1 MHYKARKLNGFTLVE
16 LLIAMAIIGI
26 LATIAVP
33 ALSDHLVRGKLLEAT
48 TALSD
53 GRVKME
59 QFFQDNK
66 TYAGGPAP
74 QQTDNF
80 TFAVANDTAT
90 TFTITATGKAGTAV
104 SAFIY
109 TIDETNAR
117 TTVSVKSGWIRDG
130 DPPAPWAPPK
140 PCWITKSKGV
150 C

>member
-1 MHYKARKLNGFTLVE
+1 MIKMHDKARKANGFTLIE
-16 LLIAMAIIGI
+16 LMIVIAIIGI
-26 LATIAVP
+26 LASIAIP
-33 ALSDHLVRGKLLEAT
+33 ALSDHIVRGKLLEAT

-90 TFTITATGKAGTAV
+90 TFTITATGKVGTAV
-104 SAFIY
+104 SAFSY

-117 TTVSVKSGWIRDG
+117 TTVAVKPDWVSG
-130 DPPAPWAPPK
+130 AYPK
-140 PCWITKSKGV
+140 PCWVTKSKGV